1 MQYRIFNLEDGIFGR
16 AADGN
21 SYFFAFLIGSF
32 AFSFITWHL
41 IEAPFANISRDL
53 LHSKAEFETSS
64 QFYWS
69 QSAKAPMRQIGR
81 RKSRTLDPQQITQ
94 EISAGDALLN

>member
-69 QSAKAPMRQIGR
+69 QSAKAPMRVVR
-81 RKSRTLDPQQITQ
+81 RKSRPLEPQPTAE
-94 EISAGDALLN
+94 EIAAGDALLN